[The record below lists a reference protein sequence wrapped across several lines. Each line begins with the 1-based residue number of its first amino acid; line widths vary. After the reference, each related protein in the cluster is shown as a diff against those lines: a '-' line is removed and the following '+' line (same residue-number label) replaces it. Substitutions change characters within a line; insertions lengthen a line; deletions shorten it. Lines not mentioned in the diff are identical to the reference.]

1 MGNHTDS
8 FCCAVTGY
16 LEAELSI
23 PTEYVN
29 NISWQEREHLFD
41 LELIQICWICGWP
54 YAIKADRPD
63 PKVELLVV
71 PVPSGNRYACRPIY
85 FSDVVVRSTSP
96 YRTFSDLR
104 GSRWAYNERRSH
116 SGYNLVRYYLSCAG
130 VGAEYFGRMIE
141 SGAHRAS
148 LQMILD
154 DCVDGSAIDSTVLD
168 WEMRHRP
175 EIRSEIRIIETLG
188 PSPAPP
194 WVVSSSLSAD
204 VRTALQD
211 ILLSMHKTERGR
223 AVLTVGHIDRFVTA
237 QDEDY
242 DVIRAMA
249 CAGGIGSPVG
259 TDLLSIERSP
269 SQKSNDSILTM
280 SFSLTVNLFS
290 HFSSAAY
297 HAPAKPGTP
306 TRRGEFPL

>member
-1 MGNHTDS
+1 MGDHADS
-8 FCCAVTGY
+8 FCGAVTAC

-23 PTEYVN
+23 PTEYIN

-54 YAIKADRPD
+54 YVIKADRPD

-71 PVPSGNRYACRPIY
+71 PVPSGERYAGRPIY
-85 FSDVVVRSTSP
+85 FSDVVVRSASP
-96 YRTFSDLR
+96 YRTFSDLQ
-104 GSRWAYNERRSH
+104 GSRWGYNEPRSH

-130 VGAEYFGRMIE
+130 VWEGFFGRLVE
-141 SGAHRAS
+141 SGSHRRS

-154 DCVDGSAIDSTVLD
+154 DRVDGSAIDSTFLD
-168 WEMRHRP
+168 WAMRHHP

-194 WVVSSSLSAD
+194 WVVSRSFSVD
-204 VRTALQD
+204 VRAAVQN

-223 AVLTVGHIDRFVTA
+223 AVLAVGHIDRFVTA

-242 DVIRAMA
+242 EVIRAMA
-249 CAGGIGSPVG
+249 RAGQ
-259 TDLLSIERSP
+259 R
-269 SQKSNDSILTM
+269 M
-280 SFSLTVNLFS
+280 SL
-290 HFSSAAY
+290 
-297 HAPAKPGTP
+297 
-306 TRRGEFPL
+306 